1 MGGEFSDPL
10 VFIPELPSQPK
21 PSSGL
26 VAASPCPLLLGC
38 FLSSLLRKLVGRL
51 NAHLHPDVWI
61 ALGYLPSAWGC
72 AAHHCVKADVW
83 SQAANHEGKPAFGW
97 GSASVGAWGGPGRA
111 VFIPKATSLPAPFWA
126 SVLAEQPFVFS
137 ASGWRSWRQLSMP
150 SSGQEQGLGAGH
162 ALVHQ
167 AGRMLTPRG
176 VYLGDLL
183 LQEVYRAGTRAG
195 FPSVHLILQPWSL
208 PCAPAS
214 LSASHCFSRS

>member
-1 MGGEFSDPL
+1 MDGEFSDPL

-111 VFIPKATSLPAPFWA
+111 VFIPKATSLLRFGRLCLQNSP
-126 SVLAEQPFVFS
+126 
-137 ASGWRSWRQLSMP
+137 LS
-150 SSGQEQGLGAGH
+150 SLLQAGGAGG
-162 ALVHQ
+162 ALHGIPW
-167 AGRMLTPRG
+167 AGAGSGCRSCPCSPGREDADPKG

-195 FPSVHLILQPWSL
+195 FPSIHLILQPWGL